1 MIVID
6 ANILFGLFDA
16 GDALHDK
23 VVRLLDKYADDQWE
37 ASVLTLA
44 EFYVH
49 PARSNDLARAER
61 FITDLGITSVPL
73 LSAEAAP
80 LARVR
85 ADSGLKLPDA
95 VVLWL
100 AQSSSATL
108 MTLDDRLGKAAA
120 RLGVPIAQ

>member
-23 VVRLLDKYADDQWE
+23 AVRLLDTYADDQWST
-37 ASVLTLA
+37 SVLTLA

-49 PARSNDLARAER
+49 PAKSNGLARAER
-61 FITDLGITSVPL
+61 FITDLGIISVPL
-73 LSAEAAP
+73 LSTDAAP

-85 ADSGLKLPDA
+85 ANSGLKLPDA

-100 AQSSSATL
+100 AQSTSATL
-108 MTLDDRLGKAAA
+108 MTLDDRLAKAAE
-120 RLGVPIAQ
+120 RLGVPIAD